1 MMVELSPVHGFCT
14 FDSDISD
21 MFRGLQMGGGVK
33 NVIFGQFVFN
43 VASVACIYTIV
54 Y

>member
-21 MFRGLQMGGGVK
+21 MFRGLQMGGVK